1 MGNDTAFKV
10 LVADSLSTDLDP
22 TSLQITAASHP
33 YKLKIRGNEQRP
45 ALHFIFDPIALTDTL
60 TNKEKSTGFI
70 SFTIKL
76 KPGLPQGRVITNTAS
91 IYFDQNKAVVTNTTL
106 HTVRDNYPIL
116 TSISDYANKNQ
127 ILVLPNPND
136 GQFSLNL
143 GEEVTGTLTLTNLLG
158 KSIEQW
164 NVNPDFLKR
173 EIDLRKQITPGLYVL
188 KFENQNG
195 VVMTSRLVIQ

>member
-1 MGNDTAFKV
+1 
-10 LVADSLSTDLDP
+10 
-22 TSLQITAASHP
+22 
-33 YKLKIRGNEQRP
+33 
-45 ALHFIFDPIALTDTL
+45 
-60 TNKEKSTGFI
+60 
-70 SFTIKL
+70 
-76 KPGLPQGRVITNTAS
+76 VITNTAS